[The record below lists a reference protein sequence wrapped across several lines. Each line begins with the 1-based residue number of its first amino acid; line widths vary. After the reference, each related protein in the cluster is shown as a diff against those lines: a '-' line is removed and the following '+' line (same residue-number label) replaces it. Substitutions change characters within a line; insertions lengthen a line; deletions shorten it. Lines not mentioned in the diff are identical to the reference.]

1 MQRISFYDQISRN
14 KRDSLLLTVL
24 VVCLVVALVYV
35 MAHIL
40 VPQLATFLAFF
51 AILIML
57 AQVQV
62 SYRYGDQIVL
72 RATHARPA
80 DPVDNAYLVNTVEGL
95 SLAGGTPAPKVY
107 VVEDNEINAFA
118 VGKDPE
124 HASIAVTTGAL
135 TNLNRAE
142 LEGVVGHEM
151 SHIRNYDIRFMTIVA
166 VLVGLAAI
174 LGHVLL
180 RTYWYGGVRTRRD
193 ERRREGGLNILILAG
208 IVLAV
213 LAPIASRLVQAFISR
228 RREYLADAGSA
239 QLTRYPEGLASALEK
254 IKNFNR
260 GKMDVSEAI
269 SHLFIADPNRNPLD
283 ELFATHPPLEER
295 IRILRAM

>member
-24 VVCLVVALVYV
+24 VVGLVVGLVYV

>member
-14 KRDSLLLTVL
+14 KRDALLLTFFVVGL
-24 VVCLVVALVYV
+24 VVVLVYV
-35 MAHIL
+35 MARIL
-40 VPQLATFLAFF
+40 VPGLAAFLSFF

-62 SYRYGDQIVL
+62 SYSYGDQIVL
-72 RATHARPA
+72 KATHARPA
-80 DPVDNAYLVNTVEGL
+80 DQINNAYLMNTVEGL
-95 SLAGGTPAPKVY
+95 SLAAGTPVPKVY

-135 TNLNRAE
+135 THLNRAE

-193 ERRREGGLNILILAG
+193 GRRREERLNILILAG
-208 IVLAV
+208 LILAI

-228 RREYLADAGSA
+228 RREFLADAGSA
-239 QLTRYPEGLASALEK
+239 QLTRYPDGLASALEK
-254 IKNFNR
+254 IKNYNR

-295 IRILRAM
+295 IKVLRAM

>member
-1 MQRISFYDQISRN
+1 
-14 KRDSLLLTVL
+14 
-24 VVCLVVALVYV
+24 
-35 MAHIL
+35 MARIL
-40 VPQLATFLAFF
+40 VPGLAAFLSFF

-62 SYRYGDQIVL
+62 SYSYGDQIVL
-72 RATHARPA
+72 KATHARPA
-80 DPVDNAYLVNTVEGL
+80 DQINNAYLMNTVEGL
-95 SLAGGTPAPKVY
+95 SLAAGTPVPKVY

-135 TNLNRAE
+135 THLNRAE

-193 ERRREGGLNILILAG
+193 GRRREEGLNILILAG
-208 IVLAV
+208 LILAI

-228 RREYLADAGSA
+228 RREFLADAGSA
-239 QLTRYPEGLASALEK
+239 QLTRYPDGLASALEK
-254 IKNFNR
+254 IKNYNR

-295 IRILRAM
+295 IRVLRAM